1 MKLFKKFAAVLLI
14 LILIV
19 CCMLNTTA
27 ADVGN
32 AFADGDG
39 GGGGGDWGGF
49 DDWGDD
55 ADNSWSDGSTIF
67 IGGDG
72 MVGVV
77 VIIIVGL
84 VIFAAYKRQKGTGHT
99 AQPHIDN
106 SQGEP
111 VMPEQTVVET
121 IRAHDPGFSAEAFK
135 AFAQDC
141 YLRLQE
147 AWEAKDWARVRPL
160 ESDRL
165 FAIHEQQLR
174 ELIDGKRTNH
184 MDAQCILKTELVST
198 KLDGQREILVVR
210 LNATLLDYV
219 TDDTTG
225 KLLDGSKTERKNR
238 TYRLEFIRTAGVLTD
253 TGVDLTSHEC
263 PCCGAPVEVNATGHC
278 AYCRNVITSGK
289 FGWVMNEYT
298 RWN

>member
-1 MKLFKKFAAVLLI
+1 MKLLKKITAVLLI

-19 CCMLNTTA
+19 CCMLNTAA

-39 GGGGGDWGGF
+39 GDGDWGGF

-55 ADNSWSDGSTIF
+55 AGNSWSDSGTYISLN
-67 IGGDG
+67 GGG
-72 MVGVV
+72 TVGVV

-84 VIFAAYKRQKGTGHT
+84 IIFAAYKRQRGTGQTT
-99 AQPHIDN
+99 APYTGN
-106 SQGEP
+106 SPGEA
-111 VMPEQTVVET
+111 VMPEKTVIET

-135 AFAQDC
+135 AYAQDC

-165 FAIHEQQLR
+165 FAIHEQQLK

-225 KLLDGSKTERKNR
+225 KLLEGSKTERRNR

-253 TGVDLTSHEC
+253 TAADLTSHEC

>member
-1 MKLFKKFAAVLLI
+1 MKLLKKITAVLLI

-19 CCMLNTTA
+19 CCMLNTAA

-39 GGGGGDWGGF
+39 GDGDWGGF

-55 ADNSWSDGSTIF
+55 AGNSWSDSGTYISLN
-67 IGGDG
+67 GGG
-72 MVGVV
+72 TVGVV

-84 VIFAAYKRQKGTGHT
+84 IIFAAYKRQRGTGQTT
-99 AQPHIDN
+99 APYTGN
-106 SQGEP
+106 SPGEA
-111 VMPEQTVVET
+111 VMPEKTVIET

-135 AFAQDC
+135 AYAQDC

-165 FAIHEQQLR
+165 FAIHEQQLK

-225 KLLDGSKTERKNR
+225 KLLEGSKTERRNR
-238 TYRLEFIRTAGVLTD
+238 IYRLEFIRTAGVLTD
-253 TGVDLTSHEC
+253 TAADLTSHEC

>member
-1 MKLFKKFAAVLLI
+1 
-14 LILIV
+14 
-19 CCMLNTTA
+19 MLNTAA

-39 GGGGGDWGGF
+39 GDGDWGGF

-55 ADNSWSDGSTIF
+55 AGNSWSDSGTYISLN
-67 IGGDG
+67 GGG
-72 MVGVV
+72 TVGVV

-84 VIFAAYKRQKGTGHT
+84 IIFAAYKRQRGTGQTT
-99 AQPHIDN
+99 APYTGN
-106 SQGEP
+106 SPGEA
-111 VMPEQTVVET
+111 VMPEKTVIET

-135 AFAQDC
+135 AYAQDC

-165 FAIHEQQLR
+165 FAIHEQQLK

-225 KLLDGSKTERKNR
+225 KLLEGSKTERRNR

-253 TGVDLTSHEC
+253 TATDLTSHEC